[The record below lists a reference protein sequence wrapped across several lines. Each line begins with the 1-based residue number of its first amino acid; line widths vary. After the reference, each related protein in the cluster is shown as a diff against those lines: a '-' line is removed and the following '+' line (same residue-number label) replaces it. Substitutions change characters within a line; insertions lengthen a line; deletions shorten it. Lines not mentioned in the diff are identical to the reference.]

1 MKDFFQSIDF
11 ENQNTYL
18 KIILFI
24 LIANI
29 IGTNIFIP
37 DFFSFQLAWD
47 IWTWSIIADI
57 VFIATMSASFLI
69 PLELHSRSKSSI
81 NTLIYGLM
89 SGVMVYLGYMASW
102 YFVCLFSDEWDMD
115 GYEWVFYGYW
125 GAIACMITSM
135 IIMSVNNN
143 NR

>member
-18 KIILFI
+18 KILLFI

-69 PLELHSRSKSSI
+69 PLELHSRSDSSM

-102 YFVCLFSDEWDMD
+102 FFVCLFSDEWTLDD
-115 GYEWVFYGYW
+115 YGWVFFGYW

-135 IIMSVNNN
+135 IIMSGNN

>member
-18 KIILFI
+18 KILLFI

-69 PLELHSRSKSSI
+69 PLELHSRSDSSI

-102 YFVCLFSDEWDMD
+102 FFVCLFSEGWGMD
-115 GYEWVFYGYW
+115 DYGWVFFGYW

-143 NR
+143 R

>member
-18 KIILFI
+18 KILLFI

-69 PLELHSRSKSSI
+69 PLELHSRSNSSI

-102 YFVCLFSDEWDMD
+102 FFVCLFSEGWDMD
-115 GYEWVFYGYW
+115 DYGWVFFGYW

-143 NR
+143 R

>member
-18 KIILFI
+18 KILLFI

-37 DFFSFQLAWD
+37 EFFSFQLAWD

-69 PLELHSRSKSSI
+69 PLELHSRSDSSI

-102 YFVCLFSDEWDMD
+102 FFVCLFSDEWTLDD
-115 GYEWVFYGYW
+115 YGWVFFGYW

-143 NR
+143 R

>member
-18 KIILFI
+18 KILLFI

-69 PLELHSRSKSSI
+69 PLELHSRSDSSI

-102 YFVCLFSDEWDMD
+102 FFVCLFSDEWTLDD
-115 GYEWVFYGYW
+115 YGWVFFGYW

-135 IIMSVNNN
+135 IIMSGNN